1 MPEIFVFGGSNGS
14 GKSTL
19 ADRILSSI
27 KPKPEFVNAD
37 LIAAELCPEDVDS
50 VAIAASRLMLDRLK
64 VLSSEQANFAFET
77 TLAARSFAR
86 FLKEC
91 RNKGYRVNLIYVWLN
106 SPNLAIKR
114 VARRVS
120 AGGHNI
126 PRDTIIRRYQRG

>member
-50 VAIAASRLMLDRLK
+50 GNRCQSLD
-64 VLSSEQANFAFET
+64 
-77 TLAARSFAR
+77 ARSP
-86 FLKEC
+86 E
-91 RNKGYRVNLIYVWLN
+91 
-106 SPNLAIKR
+106 SAI
-114 VARRVS
+114 
-120 AGGHNI
+120 
-126 PRDTIIRRYQRG
+126 